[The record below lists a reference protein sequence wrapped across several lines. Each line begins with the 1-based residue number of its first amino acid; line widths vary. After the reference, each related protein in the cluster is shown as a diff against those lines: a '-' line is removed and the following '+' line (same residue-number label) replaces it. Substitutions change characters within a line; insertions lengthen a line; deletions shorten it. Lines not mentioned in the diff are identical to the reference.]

1 MKRLII
7 TAEDYGLTEGVSRG
21 IREVCKHGS
30 VTSISVLMNLAREED
45 LVALKEL
52 NTISLG
58 IHLNITQGKPVL
70 PAERVKSLVDENGF
84 FLPRWEKIIRG
95 LQVNEL
101 EEEWRAQIQKFLA
114 LSLPLTHLSS
124 HHHVHIQ
131 EPALKVAIHLAKEN
145 QVPLRSPT
153 KSARKKI
160 QEEGVLTTDDFIYT
174 FYDEPY
180 ITIPGLKGILSRV
193 QHGITEMTCHPG
205 VVTEALFHESSYSYQ
220 RGIEMA
226 TLSHEEIRK
235 TFSAFHIHL
244 ISYHHLL
251 RRKVKTGSKS

>member
-21 IREVCKHGS
+21 IREVCRHGS
-30 VTSISVLMNLAREED
+30 VTSVSVLMNLVSQDD
-45 LVALKEL
+45 LIALKEL
-52 NTISLG
+52 NSISSG
-58 IHLNITQGKPVL
+58 VHLNITKGKPLL
-70 PAERVKSLVDENGF
+70 PAEQVKSLTDENGF

-95 LQVNEL
+95 LERNEL

-114 LSLPLTHLSS
+114 FSLPLTHLSS
-124 HHHVHIQ
+124 HQHVHIQ
-131 EPALKVAIHLAKEN
+131 EPALEVAIRLAKEHK
-145 QVPLRSPT
+145 VPLRSPT
-153 KSARKKI
+153 KLTRKKI

-174 FYDEPY
+174 FYDEPH

-205 VVTEALFHESSYSYQ
+205 IVTEALFLESSYSYQ

-226 TLSHEEIRK
+226 TLSHEEARN
-235 TFSAFHIHL
+235 TLSAFHIHL

-251 RRKVKTGSKS
+251 KRTVKTRR